1 MKAETTEY
9 LKYKSRAIAHEDL
22 TRAKA
27 EYSARD
33 KMTVPQAPNISN
45 STEMAK
51 AERRKIKAAENFRA
65 LDVDGNGNFMK
76 NKRTDERA

>member
-1 MKAETTEY
+1 
-9 LKYKSRAIAHEDL
+9 
-22 TRAKA
+22 
-27 EYSARD
+27 
-33 KMTVPQAPNISN
+33 VPQAPNISN